1 MTSRDEL
8 AALAKSG
15 TEFGQRTAGQLAV
28 SRWGADASDAVKD
41 SLAQVTGLMSWVFF
55 GQRRDNRPEAIF
67 WHNFRV
73 GEDIYQRNA
82 ADPQRHLK
90 TFIAVAH
97 DICEDSRKFR
107 PNNQVQPEDVAK
119 LWRGPEADK
128 RLIIDVLHLKTDAA
142 GLEGDA
148 RRAKQHE
155 RVGESAA
162 GTHGRAGQIYA
173 EIMAAD
179 KTDNIRSDYEDML
192 AGRIKFATRE
202 KGLEYTFK
210 KIADAQIVQQLPV
223 PAEAKSEFRT
233 LYEGVMQRVILDR
246 LIPTEGAAVPGGDER
261 LHLQMQRAQQAAL
274 KPTLKANEALYQKL
288 AAQNKIRSMRSDLD
302 KLRSGRYKFKTR
314 VYGLEYAF
322 AQTADALT
330 VRAAPINDRYKKG
343 VDCVYDKIMTELLYA
358 GSITPTLIAPQN
370 GQEKRVPV
378 KSRRPARA
386 ARLSALTRY
395 R

>member
-1 MTSRDEL
+1 MRWS
-8 AALAKSG
+8 AGG
-15 TEFGQRTAGQLAV
+15 TDATAE
-28 SRWGADASDAVKD
+28 
-41 SLAQVTGLMSWVFF
+41 SLGKVTGLMSWVFF
-55 GQRRDNRPEAIF
+55 GQTRDNRPEAIF

-82 ADPQRHLK
+82 GDPMRHLK

-97 DICEDSRKFR
+97 DICEDSPKFR
-107 PNNQVQPEDVAK
+107 PNDPVKPEDVAK
-119 LWRGPEADK
+119 LWNGPEAEK
-128 RLIIDVLHLKTDAA
+128 KLIIDVLQLKTDAA

-155 RVGESAA
+155 RVGEAA
-162 GTHGRAGQIYA
+162 TGQHGLAGKIYA

-179 KTDNIRSDYEDML
+179 KTDNMRSDYEDMQ

-223 PAEAKSEFRT
+223 PAEAKHEFRQ
-233 LYEGVMQRVILDR
+233 LYEGVMGRVLLDR
-246 LIPTEGAAVPGGDER
+246 LIPVAGAAVKGEDER
-261 LHLQMQRAQQAAL
+261 LHTQLQRA
-274 KPTLKANEALYQKL
+274 LKATFDRVPRAKEALYQQL
-288 AAQNKIRSMRSDLD
+288 TAQNKIRAMRSDLG
-302 KLRSGRYKFKTR
+302 KLRGGRYKFKNRT
-314 VYGLEYAF
+314 YGLEYAF
-322 AQTADALT
+322 AKTVEALT
-330 VRAAPINDRYKKG
+330 VRAAPIDDKYKKS

-358 GSITPTLIAPQN
+358 GSITPTLIAPQT
-370 GQEKRVPV
+370 EDKRLPV